1 MDNKKIQPV
10 SIINIQGQNCT
21 GCVTSTICSEYP
33 SIKNVLLQDIIPGFK
48 LEFIFHPNIMSASG
62 KLAMEILEKSAEKS
76 GYILIIDGAIPTDNN
91 GIYCT
96 TGEKDGKISTI
107 LGETLALSPNAMLVI
122 ALGTCASFGGIAA
135 ANPNP
140 TGAKSAGEI
149 FLTHNIKTPLVNIP
163 GCPPHPDWLFG
174 TIEEILTKGLE
185 NLELDDFKRPK
196 IYYGKLIHENC
207 PNRAYFDE
215 GKFAKKFG
223 DEGCLYELGCK
234 GPITYADCPTRQW
247 NGRTNWAI
255 GSGAPCSGCTSPE
268 FPDLLG
274 DFYERI
280 IDVEV
285 PSNEKKITEKIKIE
299 EKNK

>member
-1 MDNKKIQPV
+1 MNCKKSTYIPV
-10 SIINIQGQNCT
+10 INIQGQNCT

-48 LEFIFHPNIMSASG
+48 LDFLFHPNIMTASG
-62 KLAMEILEKSAEKS
+62 NLAMETLEKSAGKKD
-76 GYILIIDGAIPTDNN
+76 YVLIIDGAIPTGKK
-91 GIYCT
+91 GIYCI
-96 TGEKDGKISTI
+96 TGEKDGRKYTM
-107 LGETLALSPNAMLVI
+107 LEETLRLAPDAMLVI

-140 TGAKSAGEI
+140 TGARSVGEVFSANG
-149 FLTHNIKTPLVNIP
+149 IKTPLVNIP

-185 NLELDDFKRPK
+185 NLELDDFMRPK

-215 GKFAKKFG
+215 GKFAKKPG

-234 GPITYADCPTRQW
+234 GPITYADCPKRQW
-247 NGRTNWAI
+247 NGRVNWVI

-268 FPDLLG
+268 YPDLLG

-285 PSNEKKITEKIKIE
+285 PVNEKKAKIQK
-299 EKNK
+299 K

>member
-1 MDNKKIQPV
+1 MSIKKSSAIPV
-10 SIINIQGQNCT
+10 INIQGQNCT

-48 LEFIFHPNIMSASG
+48 LNFIFHPNIMTASG
-62 KLAMEILEKSAEKS
+62 NLAMEILEKAAGEK
-76 GYILIIDGAIPTDNN
+76 GYVLIIDGAIPTGSN
-91 GIYCT
+91 GTFCI
-96 TGEKDGKISTI
+96 TGEKEGKKTTI
-107 LGETLALSPNAMLVI
+107 LEETLKLAPNASMVI

-140 TGAKSAGEI
+140 TGAESVGDIFSAN
-149 FLTHNIKTPLVNIP
+149 NIKTPLVNIP

-174 TIEEILTKGLE
+174 TIEEILTRGLE

-215 GKFAKKFG
+215 GKFAKKLG

-234 GPITYADCPTRQW
+234 GPITYADCPKRQW
-247 NGRTNWAI
+247 NSRTNWVI
-255 GSGAPCSGCTSPE
+255 GSGAPCNGCTSPE
-268 FPDLLG
+268 YPDLLG

-285 PSNEKKITEKIKIE
+285 PVNEKKAKIQK
-299 EKNK
+299 K